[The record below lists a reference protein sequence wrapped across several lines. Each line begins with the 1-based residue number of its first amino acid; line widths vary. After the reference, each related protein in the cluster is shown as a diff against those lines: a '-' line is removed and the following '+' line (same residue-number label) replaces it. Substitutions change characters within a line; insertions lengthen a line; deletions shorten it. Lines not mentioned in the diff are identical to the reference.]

1 MVKVNT
7 SSRGGSRTK
16 PQKRRTNRRET
27 PRRRREIEEEYD
39 DYEEDDYDDEYDD
52 YDDDYDDYDDDDDYY
67 DDDEDDDEEDD
78 RRGGSSGK
86 TKVLIGAGVIG
97 VIVILA
103 IVMRLMGGGGDKPQ
117 EEKKEEP
124 KTEQKEKKQEQP
136 KNDQKQ
142 EEETSESKG
151 LGREEEAAK
160 KTLEHPDQLG
170 TVEDKTNITNRLKES
185 SKKILEEKD
194 KFKNNEE
201 GGLSLTGYSMLSNF
215 KLALQHGYEIDY
227 DSVSAYK
234 SDTDGVIQYT
244 FKMKN
249 KDNKVIAFSGNYLNS
264 TKQME
269 LAIMKGKLV
278 LPTSEQ
284 LASPATKDGKQYD
297 PEKAKKES
305 DKPLHPE
312 KVKE

>member
-7 SSRGGSRTK
+7 SGRGGSRTK

-27 PRRRREIEEEYD
+27 PRRRREIEEDYD

-67 DDDEDDDEEDD
+67 DDEDDEEDD
-78 RRGGSSGK
+78 HRKGGSGK
-86 TKVLIGAGVIG
+86 TKLFIGAGVIG

-103 IVMRLMGGGGDKPQ
+103 IVMRLMGGGDKPQ

-142 EEETSESKG
+142 EEEASESKG

-170 TVEDKTNITNRLKES
+170 TVDDKTNITNRLKES

-312 KVKE
+312 KVQG

>member
-7 SSRGGSRTK
+7 SGRGGSRTK

-39 DYEEDDYDDEYDD
+39 DYEEDDYEDEYDD

-67 DDDEDDDEEDD
+67 DDDEDDEEDD
-78 RRGGSSGK
+78 RRKGGSGK
-86 TKVLIGAGVIG
+86 TKFFIGAGVIG
-97 VIVILA
+97 VIVVLA
-103 IVMRLMGGGGDKPQ
+103 IVMRMMGGGDKPQ

-124 KTEQKEKKQEQP
+124 KTEQKEKKQEQQ

-160 KTLEHPDQLG
+160 KTLEHPDKLG

-215 KLALQHGYEIDY
+215 KNALRAGYEIDY

-249 KDNKVIAFSGNYLNS
+249 KDNKIIAFSGNYLNS

-269 LAIMKGKLV
+269 LAIMKGKLI
-278 LPTSEQ
+278 LPTTEEI
-284 LASPATKDGKQYD
+284 ASPANKEGKQVD
-297 PEKAKKES
+297 VEKAKKES

-312 KVKE
+312 KVKD

>member
-7 SSRGGSRTK
+7 SGRGGSRTK
-16 PQKRRTNRRET
+16 PQKRKTNRRDI

-39 DYEEDDYDDEYDD
+39 DYEEDDYDDYDDDYDDNYDD
-52 YDDDYDDYDDDDDYY
+52 YDDDYDDYDDD
-67 DDDEDDDEEDD
+67 EDD
-78 RRGGSSGK
+78 RKGGSSGK
-86 TKVLIGAGVIG
+86 TKLFIGAGVIG
-97 VIVILA
+97 VIVVLA
-103 IVMRLMGGGGDKPQ
+103 IVMRLMGGGDKPQ

-124 KTEQKEKKQEQP
+124 KTEQKEKKPEQQ

-170 TVEDKTNITNRLKES
+170 TVDDKANITIRLKES
-185 SKKILEEKD
+185 SKKVLEEKD

-215 KLALQHGYEIDY
+215 KLALRHGYEIDY

-249 KDNKVIAFSGNYLNS
+249 KDNKVVAFSGNYLNS
-264 TKQME
+264 TKQLE

-284 LASPATKDGKQYD
+284 LASPATKDGKQVD
-297 PEKAKKES
+297 TEKAKKES
-305 DKPLHPE
+305 DKPVNPE
-312 KVKE
+312 KVKD

>member
-1 MVKVNT
+1 
-7 SSRGGSRTK
+7 
-16 PQKRRTNRRET
+16 
-27 PRRRREIEEEYD
+27 
-39 DYEEDDYDDEYDD
+39 
-52 YDDDYDDYDDDDDYY
+52 
-67 DDDEDDDEEDD
+67 
-78 RRGGSSGK
+78 
-86 TKVLIGAGVIG
+86 
-97 VIVILA
+97 
-103 IVMRLMGGGGDKPQ
+103 
-117 EEKKEEP
+117 
-124 KTEQKEKKQEQP
+124 
-136 KNDQKQ
+136 
-142 EEETSESKG
+142 
-151 LGREEEAAK
+151 
-160 KTLEHPDQLG
+160 
-170 TVEDKTNITNRLKES
+170 
-185 SKKILEEKD
+185 
-194 KFKNNEE
+194 
-201 GGLSLTGYSMLSNF
+201 MLSNF

-284 LASPATKDGKQYD
+284 LASPGNKEGKQYD

-312 KVKE
+312 KVQG

>member
-7 SSRGGSRTK
+7 SGRGGSRTK

>member
-7 SSRGGSRTK
+7 SGRGGSRTK

-27 PRRRREIEEEYD
+27 PRRRREIEDEYD
-39 DYEEDDYDDEYDD
+39 DYEEDDYEDEYDD
-52 YDDDYDDYDDDDDYY
+52 YDDDYDDYYDDDDDYY
-67 DDDEDDDEEDD
+67 DDDDDEEDD
-78 RRGGSSGK
+78 RRKGGSGK
-86 TKVLIGAGVIG
+86 TKFFIGAGVIG
-97 VIVILA
+97 VIVVLA
-103 IVMRLMGGGGDKPQ
+103 IIMRLMGGGDKPQ

-136 KNDQKQ
+136 KSDQKQ

-194 KFKNNEE
+194 KFKNNED

-284 LASPATKDGKQYD
+284 LASPGNKDGKQYD

-312 KVKE
+312 KVQG